1 VIIAQISDTHLVLDT
16 PDASQRISDFERTIA
31 DLNSLDPAPDVIVHT
46 GDIVH
51 NGRPDEYARA
61 VAILAKA
68 RAPVYVL
75 AGNKDDRANLRAA
88 FSAFEYLSRDSEF
101 IDYALEDYAVR
112 LIAVDTLSTASNKG
126 DFCPERARRLIEMI
140 DAERSKPIAVFAHH
154 PPFEVMVGPEPINFD
169 TTEMMAR
176 LQRALLHSPRVIA
189 VFSGHVHRGTA
200 GHVGSIPATVVP
212 CIATALR
219 KGEYPPHMK
228 NRPVYY
234 LHRFDPAWGF
244 VTEARIVGIGSSAA
258 STCEEGCEDTT

>member
-1 VIIAQISDTHLVLDT
+1 
-16 PDASQRISDFERTIA
+16 
-31 DLNSLDPAPDVIVHT
+31 
-46 GDIVH
+46 
-51 NGRPDEYARA
+51 
-61 VAILAKA
+61 
-68 RAPVYVL
+68 
-75 AGNKDDRANLRAA
+75 
-88 FSAFEYLSRDSEF
+88 
-101 IDYALEDYAVR
+101 
-112 LIAVDTLSTASNKG
+112 
-126 DFCPERARRLIEMI
+126 
-140 DAERSKPIAVFAHH
+140 
-154 PPFEVMVGPEPINFD
+154 
-169 TTEMMAR
+169 MAR